1 MFYSYFYTVWNYVAF
16 SESINKKY
24 YEITLGSSE
33 IEKHVG
39 GTLLNS
45 LFWGGEGAS
54 LDQKPDPK
62 K

>member
-1 MFYSYFYTVWNYVAF
+1 MFHSSFYTVWSYVAF
-16 SESINKKY
+16 SESIYKKY
-24 YEITLGSSE
+24 CEITLGSSE

-39 GTLLNS
+39 GTYLNS
-45 LFWGGEGAS
+45 PLGWGGGAS